1 MKLKIETKYCQVYDR
16 VMDSDGNAKMA
27 ATKAYVKDYPF
38 SEAKDPIY
46 REVKTSSSR
55 RGELSI
61 SEMVKK

>member
-1 MKLKIETKYCQVYDR
+1 
-16 VMDSDGNAKMA
+16 MDSDGNAKMA